1 MISPI
6 GRKLGSGSRTKEEN
20 AMGKAKGLQGYL
32 QDDKS
37 LGKKVTYEKYMSKEL
52 TSHNRDYKIEDAY
65 KAYRKVV
72 AQEK

>member
-1 MISPI
+1 
-6 GRKLGSGSRTKEEN
+6 
-20 AMGKAKGLQGYL
+20 MGKAKGLQGYL

-37 LGKKVTYEKYMSKEL
+37 LGKKVTYEKYKSKEL
-52 TSHNRDYKIEDAY
+52 TSHNREYKIDDAY